1 VSAPPHALDA
11 ARSAPHARSAAAAA
25 RAATWR
31 FIAQRASAALLA
43 VCVVEHL
50 ATIVN
55 ATRQGLS
62 AAAMIGRAHA
72 TLLWPAFYALFVL
85 AVAVHAPL
93 GLRAILD
100 EWAGLRGRGVDA
112 LLAVFALVLLVL
124 GFNAVSVLA

>member
-1 VSAPPHALDA
+1 VSSSPQALDTPRP
-11 ARSAPHARSAAAAA
+11 ARHTPRGATAA

-31 FIAQRASAALLA
+31 FIAQRASAAVLA
-43 VCVVEHL
+43 VCVVVHL
-50 ATIVN
+50 VTIVY
-55 ATRQGLS
+55 ATRHGLS
-62 AAAMIGRAHA
+62 AAALLGRARA
-72 TLLWPAFYALFVL
+72 TLLWPAFYALFVH

-100 EWAGLRGRGVDA
+100 EWCGLRGRGVDA